1 MRLKYVLIKEYKN
14 LKDFDISFDGSSFID
29 VFVGKNGSGKSNF
42 FEALIKIFQHIVEFK
57 SGKFICDFNFTVKY
71 EIAGENVELKWEN
84 GILKFNGRKRTTT
97 TTIPKPDNVI
107 IYYSGHNKTVL
118 SLVNEYEKEFSSR
131 IINASFQE
139 SRYFIGIGPEYKE
152 LLLTMLLVQEQESK
166 AKEYIVNK
174 LGINTISNEIFVIL
188 KRPLYAIN
196 VDGTK
201 KSSFNINFYDDEN
214 ERYWKP
220 KGITKTF
227 LDRLHRCI
235 NTVTSGPVRS
245 EGYFSEEDKYRLY
258 FDISRIWS
266 EFSDYTPQDL
276 FRQFDNLKTLG
287 MLEQISISVKL
298 FNGQEAKIQ
307 NFSDGQF
314 QSIYI
319 YSIIEFFKD
328 RNILSLLDE
337 PDAFL
342 HPEWQQVFF
351 DQISQISNQSIHNHI
366 LISTHSASTL
376 IPFDDNN
383 INLFNVIENK
393 VNWKKQ
399 SKKETINELSNSF
412 IQYSEDESKLLIDNV
427 IRTSSKPILF
437 VEGPSDVYVLNTAYK
452 NLYAGEDIP
461 ILIQDAFDRGFLK
474 TLFARQEVFST
485 YPNKKFFALFD
496 FDDAYEDWRS
506 LNSECNEETDIS
518 KGLCRKLANKDA
530 YVFLLPIINNDLKP
544 QVWDEENPTEKIV
557 PKPHYCIE
565 HIFWDSFDDKSI
577 WFREKNGVKYFKGD
591 SHKVRF
597 AKEIV
602 PSLAPE
608 SFEVFRP
615 IFELIKS
622 KCIGN

>member
-1 MRLKYVLIKEYKN
+1 MRLKYVFIKEYKN
-14 LKDFDISFDGSSFID
+14 LKDFAITFDGNSFID
-29 VFVGKNGSGKSNF
+29 VFVGRNGSGKSNF

-57 SGKFICDFNFTVKY
+57 SGKFICDFNFIIKY

-84 GILKFNGRKRTTT
+84 GILKFNGKKRTTT
-97 TTIPKPDNVI
+97 TAIPKPDNVI

-152 LLLTMLLVQEQESK
+152 LLITMLLMQNQESK
-166 AKEYIVNK
+166 AKEYITNK
-174 LGINTISNEIFVIL
+174 LDINTISNEIFVIL
-188 KRPLYAIN
+188 KRPVYAIN
-196 VDGTK
+196 ADGTK
-201 KSSFNINFYDDEN
+201 KNLFNINFSDDEN

-235 NTVTSGPVRS
+235 NTVSNGPVRS

-266 EFSDYTPQDL
+266 EFPVHTPQDL

-298 FNGQEAKIQ
+298 SNEQEAKIQ

-328 RNILSLLDE
+328 KNILSLLDE

-342 HPEWQQVFF
+342 HPEWQQLFF

-366 LISTHSASTL
+366 LMSTHSASTL
-376 IPFDDNN
+376 IPFDENN
-383 INLFNVIENK
+383 INLFNIAENK

-399 SKKETINELSNSF
+399 GKKETINELSNNF

-427 IRTSSKPILF
+427 IRTSDKPILF
-437 VEGPSDVYVLNTAYK
+437 VEGVSDVDILNTAYK
-452 NLYAGEDIP
+452 KLYSTDDMP
-461 ILIQDAFDRGFLK
+461 ILVQDAFDRGFIR
-474 TLFARQEVFST
+474 TLLSRST
-485 YPNKKFFALFD
+485 TYTLHPNKKFFGLFD
-496 FDDAYEDWRS
+496 FDDAYEDWRKLGS
-506 LNSECNEETDIS
+506 INEETDIG
-518 KGLCRKLANKDA
+518 KGLCRKINNQEA
-530 YVFLLPIINNDLKP
+530 YVFLLPIPNNDLKQ
-544 QVWDEENPTEKIV
+544 QVWDEANPTEKIV
-557 PKPHYCIE
+557 PKPHFCIE
-565 HIFWDSFDDKSI
+565 HIFWDSFEDKST
-577 WFREKNGVKYFKGD
+577 WFREKNGVKHFKGD
-591 SHKVRF
+591 NHKVRF

-602 PSLAPE
+602 PTLPPE
-608 SFEVFRP
+608 SFKVFRP
-615 IFELIKS
+615 MFELIKS
-622 KCIGN
+622 KCR

>member
-1 MRLKYVLIKEYKN
+1 MRLKYVFIKEYKN
-14 LKDFDISFDGSSFID
+14 LKDFEITFDGSSFID

-42 FEALIKIFQHIVEFK
+42 FEAMIKIFRHIVEFR
-57 SGKFICDFNFTVKY
+57 SSKFICDFNFTIKY
-71 EIAGENVELKWEN
+71 EIAGENVELKWKN
-84 GILKFNGRKRTTT
+84 GILKFDGRKRTTT

-118 SLVNEYEKEFSSR
+118 SLVNEYEKEFSAR
-131 IINASFQE
+131 IIKASFQE

-152 LLLTMLLVQEQESK
+152 LLLTMLLMQNRDSK

-174 LGINTISNEIFVIL
+174 LGISTVSNEIFVIL

-201 KSSFNINFYDDEN
+201 KSSFNIDFSDDEN

-245 EGYFSEEDKYRLY
+245 EGYFPEEDKYRLY
-258 FDISRIWS
+258 FDISSVWS

-298 FNGQEAKIQ
+298 YNEQEVKIQ

-328 RNILSLLDE
+328 KNILSLLDE

-342 HPEWQQVFF
+342 HPEWQLVFY
-351 DQISQISNQSIHNHI
+351 DQISQISSQSVHNHI
-366 LISTHSASTL
+366 LMSTHSAPTL

-383 INLFNVIENK
+383 INLFNVIENE

-399 SKKETINELSNSF
+399 SKKETINELSNCF

-427 IRTSSKPILF
+427 IRTSDKPILF
-437 VEGPSDVYVLNTAYK
+437 VEGVSDVDILNTAYK
-452 NLYAGEDIP
+452 KLYPTDDMP
-461 ILIQDAFDRGFLK
+461 ILVQDAFDRGFIR
-474 TLFARQEVFST
+474 TLLSRNDT
-485 YPNKKFFALFD
+485 YTRHPNKKFFGLFD
-496 FDDAYEDWRS
+496 FDDAYEDWRTLGS
-506 LNSECNEETDIS
+506 TNEVNQIEL
-518 KGLCRKLANKDA
+518 GLCRKIIDKDA
-530 YVFLLPIINNDLKP
+530 YIFMLPIPDNDLKT
-544 QVWDEENPTEKIV
+544 QVYNDASLIDKIV
-557 PKPHYCIE
+557 PKPHFCIE
-565 HIFWDSFDDKSI
+565 HIFWDAFDDKTL
-577 WFREKNGVKYFKGD
+577 WFKEKHGIQHFKGD
-591 SHKVRF
+591 KHKVRF

-602 PSLAPE
+602 PTLSPKN
-608 SFEVFRP
+608 FEVFRP
-615 IFELIKS
+615 IFDFIKS
-622 KCIGN
+622 KCEGN